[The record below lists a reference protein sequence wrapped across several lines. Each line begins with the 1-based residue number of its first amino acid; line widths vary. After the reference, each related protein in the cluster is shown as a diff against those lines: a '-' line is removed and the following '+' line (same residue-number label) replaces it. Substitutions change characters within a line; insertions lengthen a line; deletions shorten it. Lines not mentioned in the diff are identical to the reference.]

1 MKSVKLAAAISAGDL
16 ANLSKSVKEASDAGV
31 DLIHIDVADG
41 HFAPYI
47 TFGAGTVAAIRSIT
61 SLPLDTHL
69 LTSNPE
75 NHVEDF
81 IKAGSDILTIHVET
95 CDEKVAK
102 RILEKI
108 EGQGRRMGLALKPR
122 SVLPDWSKQFL
133 DRLHL
138 INVMTVEPGLSGHTM
153 DMGVL
158 SKLADYSKHLR
169 EANPIL
175 ELEVDGGVGPENA
188 ENLVSAGATILVA
201 GGAVYRKGDVSE
213 AVRSLKRCYVD
224 QESNH

>member
-1 MKSVKLAAAISAGDL
+1 MKTIKLAAAISAGDL
-16 ANLSKSVKEASDAGV
+16 ANLSKSVKEASEAGV

-61 SLPLDTHL
+61 SLQLDTHL

-95 CDEKVAK
+95 CDAKVAK
-102 RILEKI
+102 RILERI

-122 SVLPDWSKQFL
+122 SVLPDWSKQFV

-138 INVMTVEPGLSGHTM
+138 INVMTVEPGVSGHTM
-153 DMGVL
+153 NMEVL

-169 EANPIL
+169 EANPNL

-188 ENLVSAGATILVA
+188 EKLVRSGATILVA

-213 AVRSLKRCYVD
+213 AVRNLKISYAD
-224 QESNH
+224 QQSNH

>member
-31 DLIHIDVADG
+31 DLIHVDVADG

-47 TFGAGTVAAIRSIT
+47 TFGAATVAAIRSIT

-95 CDEKVAK
+95 CDAKVAN

-108 EGQGRRMGLALKPR
+108 ESQGRRMGLALNPN
-122 SVLPDWSKQFL
+122 SVLPDWSKQFIH
-133 DRLHL
+133 RLHM
-138 INVMTVEPGLSGHTM
+138 ITIMTVEPGGSGHTM
-153 DMGVL
+153 NMDVL
-158 SKLADYSKHLR
+158 PKLADYSKHLR
-169 EANPIL
+169 EANPNL
-175 ELEVDGGVGPENA
+175 EIEVDGGVGPENA
-188 ENLVSAGATILVA
+188 EKLVSKGATILVA
-201 GGAVYRKGDVSE
+201 GGAVYKKGNVSE
-213 AVRSLKRCYVD
+213 AVRNLKRCCID
-224 QESNH
+224 QKSNR